1 MAARRKTQS
10 VNFTKKEKEKM
21 RKHVGPFVVLVLFLS
36 AMFLMTSCAQ
46 KKVTKAEPVI
56 QPEPEAQ
63 EVVPDTSKEDAELAA
78 RLLEE
83 RRLREEAAKQKIVK
97 EEFKDENIY
106 FAFDSS
112 DLSDQARLILNNN
125 AKYLRKNSRL
135 TGTVEGHCVDRGSE
149 EYNTALGKRRAE
161 SVKKFL
167 IDQGISTD
175 RLVTISYGENKP
187 IAAGHDETSWAKNR
201 RAQVVVNLA
210 SDQRKSLKN

>member
-1 MAARRKTQS
+1 
-10 VNFTKKEKEKM
+10 M

-97 EEFKDENIY
+97 EEFKGENIY

-125 AKYLRKNSRL
+125 AKYLRKHSSL
-135 TGTVEGHCVDRGSE
+135 TATVEGHCDDRGSE
-149 EYNTALGKRRAE
+149 EYNIALGERRAE

-167 IDQGISTD
+167 VDLGISTD
-175 RLVTISYGENKP
+175 RLATISYGENKP
-187 IAAGHDETSWAKNR
+187 IETGQGETSWAKNR

>member
-1 MAARRKTQS
+1 
-10 VNFTKKEKEKM
+10 M

-36 AMFLMTSCAQ
+36 AMFLMTSCAP

-83 RRLREEAAKQKIVK
+83 SRLREEAAKQKIVK
-97 EEFKDENIY
+97 EDFKEENIY

-125 AKYLRKNSRL
+125 AKYLRKHSSL
-135 TGTVEGHCVDRGSE
+135 TATVEGHCDDRGSE
-149 EYNTALGKRRAE
+149 EYNIALGKRRAE

-167 IDQGISTD
+167 MDLGISTD

-187 IAAGHDETSWAKNR
+187 IAAGQDETSWAKNR

>member
-1 MAARRKTQS
+1 
-10 VNFTKKEKEKM
+10 M
-21 RKHVGPFVVLVLFLS
+21 RKHVGPFVVLVLFVS

-46 KKVTKAEPVI
+46 KKVTKAEQVI

-125 AKYLRKNSRL
+125 AKYLRKHSSL
-135 TGTVEGHCVDRGSE
+135 TATVEGHCDDRGSE

-175 RLVTISYGENKP
+175 RLVTVSYGEKKP
-187 IAAGHDETSWAKNR
+187 IALGHDEASWAKNR
-201 RAQVVVNLA
+201 RAQTVVNLN
-210 SDQRKSLKN
+210 SDYHKSAKN

>member
-1 MAARRKTQS
+1 
-10 VNFTKKEKEKM
+10 M
-21 RKHVGPFVVLVLFLS
+21 RKYVEPFGVFVLILL
-36 AMFLMTSCAQ
+36 AMFLITSCAP
-46 KKVTKAEPVI
+46 KKVTQAEPVNE
-56 QPEPEAQ
+56 PEPEVQ
-63 EVVPDTSKEDAELAA
+63 KVMPDTSKEDAELAA

-83 RRLREEAAKQKIVK
+83 SRLREEAAKQKIVK

-112 DLSDQARLILNNN
+112 DLSDQARLILNSN
-125 AKYLRKNSRL
+125 AEYLRKHSSL
-135 TGTVEGHCVDRGSE
+135 TATVEGHCDDRGSE
-149 EYNTALGKRRAE
+149 EYNIALGKRRAE

-167 IDQGISTD
+167 IDLGISTD

-187 IAAGHDETSWAKNR
+187 IAAGQDETSWAKNR